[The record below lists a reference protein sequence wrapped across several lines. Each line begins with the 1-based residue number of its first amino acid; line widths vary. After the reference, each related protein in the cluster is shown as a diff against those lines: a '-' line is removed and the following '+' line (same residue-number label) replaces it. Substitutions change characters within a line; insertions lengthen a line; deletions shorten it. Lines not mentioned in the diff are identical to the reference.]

1 MARVSTRGNRSISPE
16 AIGRVNPVTFFR
28 ETIGELRKSVWP
40 TREETARLTMVV
52 IALAVAAGFLLGGLD
67 TVLTKTFTPFVLG
80 VG

>member
-1 MARVSTRGNRSISPE
+1 MARVSTRSNRPISPE
-16 AIGRVNPVTFFR
+16 AMGRVNPVAFFR
-28 ETIGELRKSVWP
+28 ETIAELRKSVWP

-67 TVLTKTFTPFVLG
+67 TVLTHTFTTFVLG